1 MSYYNVVYNKAY
13 KYGLAISSESNYS
26 DLYFPSVKKT
36 FKISSDDLETIN
48 SESLQI
54 VKKLTLFDIVN
65 LGLFDFLFT
74 EDDFKKAT
82 QLVDLKVV
90 KITFSNYIRVD
101 GKYRENGIERIVKLK
116 YINNLIDFN
125 VDGEN
130 IFNAYTCAFIL
141 MVKSIR
147 PLSPYIQ
154 VNANYEHIPYE
165 ENKITSLESLPS
177 ENSTIK
183 NTLMFKF
190 LTEFTGEENETK
202 KILLVQQYNKKIED
216 FPGEYFNFN
225 HNAKRYLFYFP
236 ENEVQQLK
244 NYLLHSVLYRKVNN
258 LAPNGYISY
267 LKNDYSSYRY
277 NRYNFDEYDYLLS
290 CIINEIYSDCDRYVL
305 FMSYKR
311 NQRSKFLILIPLLLN
326 HLSFD
331 TIINLNSSVKNI
343 DYTYLKEDK
352 NFLAKNYMEHR
363 EFIEN
368 EIGVSFS
375 ITKEKFHNDLINKD
389 IDALLFDFT
398 LMNPDFI
405 DEEDPGMVFAYLYKC
420 YISKYLKRSRFLEI
434 LEALPNN
441 ALLLDLCR
449 KNYTH
454 RFNYYDYYDEDED
467 YDLDEDDLPY

>member
-1 MSYYNVVYNKAY
+1 MNYYNVVYNKAY

-26 DLYFPSVKKT
+26 DLYFPSIKKT
-36 FKISSDDLETIN
+36 FKISSGNLETIN

-82 QLVDLKVV
+82 QLVNSKVI

-101 GKYRENGIERIVKLK
+101 GKYRENGIEKIVKLK

-130 IFNAYTCAFIL
+130 IFNTYTCAFIL
-141 MVKSIR
+141 MVKNIR

-165 ENKITSLESLPS
+165 ENKITPLESSSS

-183 NTLMFKF
+183 STLMFKL

-202 KILLVQQYNKKIED
+202 KILLVQQYNKKIKD
-216 FPGEYFNFN
+216 SPDEYIDFN

-258 LAPNGYISY
+258 LANNAYISY
-267 LKNDYSSYRY
+267 LINDYSSNRY

-290 CIINEIYSDCDRYVL
+290 CIINEIYSDCDRSVL
-305 FMSYKR
+305 FMLYKR
-311 NQRSKFLILIPLLLN
+311 NQRSKFLVLIPLLLN

-331 TIINLNSSVKNI
+331 TIINLSSSVKNI

-352 NFLAKNYMEHR
+352 NFLAKNYMKHR
-363 EFIEN
+363 DFIEN
-368 EIGVSFS
+368 EIGISFS

-389 IDALLFDFT
+389 IDDLLFDFT
-398 LMNPDFI
+398 LMNPNLV
-405 DEEDPGMVFAYLYKC
+405 DEEDQGIVFAYLYKC
-420 YISKYLKRSRFLEI
+420 YISKHLEKSRFLEI

-441 ALLLDLCR
+441 TLLLDLF
-449 KNYTH
+449 KKKYFD

-467 YDLDEDDLPY
+467 YDLDDDYLPF

>member
-1 MSYYNVVYNKAY
+1 MNYYNVVYNKAY

-36 FKISSDDLETIN
+36 FKISSDDLEAIN

-82 QLVDLKVV
+82 QLVNSKAV

-130 IFNAYTCAFIL
+130 IFSAYTCAFIL

-165 ENKITSLESLPS
+165 ENKITPLESSSS
-177 ENSTIK
+177 ENLTIK
-183 NTLMFKF
+183 NTLMFKL
-190 LTEFTGEENETK
+190 LTEFTSEENETK
-202 KILLVQQYNKKIED
+202 KILLVQQYNKKIKD
-216 FPGEYFNFN
+216 FPDEYIDFN
-225 HNAKRYLFYFP
+225 HNAKKYLFYFP

-258 LAPNGYISY
+258 LVNNGCISY
-267 LKNDYSSYRY
+267 LTNDYSSNRY

-290 CIINEIYSDCDRYVL
+290 CIINEIYSDCDRSVL
-305 FMSYKR
+305 FMLYNR

-331 TIINLNSSVKNI
+331 TIIKLNSSVKNI

-352 NFLAKNYMEHR
+352 NFLAKNYMKHR
-363 EFIEN
+363 DFIEN
-368 EIGVSFS
+368 EIGISFS

-420 YISKYLKRSRFLEI
+420 YMSKHLEKSRFLEI

-441 ALLLDLCR
+441 TLLLDLF
-449 KNYTH
+449 KKKYFD

>member
-1 MSYYNVVYNKAY
+1 MNYYNVVYNKAY

-36 FKISSDDLETIN
+36 FKISSDDLEAIN

-82 QLVDLKVV
+82 QLVNSKTV

-130 IFNAYTCAFIL
+130 IFSAYTCAFIL

-165 ENKITSLESLPS
+165 ENKITPLESSSS
-177 ENSTIK
+177 ENLTIK

-202 KILLVQQYNKKIED
+202 KILLVQQYNKKIKD
-216 FPGEYFNFN
+216 FPGEYIDFN
-225 HNAKRYLFYFP
+225 HNVKRYLFYFP

-258 LAPNGYISY
+258 LVNNTYISY
-267 LKNDYSSYRY
+267 LINDYSSNRY

-290 CIINEIYSDCDRYVL
+290 CIINEIYSDCDRSVL
-305 FMSYKR
+305 FMLYKR
-311 NQRSKFLILIPLLLN
+311 NQRSKFLVLIPLLLN

-331 TIINLNSSVKNI
+331 TIIKLNSSVKNI

-352 NFLAKNYMEHR
+352 NFLAKNYMKHR

-368 EIGVSFS
+368 EIGVRFS

-389 IDALLFDFT
+389 IDDLLFDFT
-398 LMNPDFI
+398 LMNPDFV
-405 DEEDPGMVFAYLYKC
+405 DEEDPGIVFAYLYKC
-420 YISKYLKRSRFLEI
+420 YISKHLEKSRFLEI

-441 ALLLDLCR
+441 TLLLDLF
-449 KNYTH
+449 KKKYSD